1 MIDAFILRFDK
12 LLELVFYGGVE
23 GGGDEVCLKGC

>member
-12 LLELVFYGGVE
+12 FLELVFYGGVE
-23 GGGDEVCLKGC
+23 GGWGEVCLKGC